1 MVDNI
6 AKIPYKKDSE
16 WKVLV
21 SKKALKQTI
30 GLPKN
35 VLEFLQE
42 LLLDLAKI
50 GPVQNEWH
58 NFSKLTHGRFH
69 CHLNYRYVA
78 IWEILDKEIRIMEVT
93 YVGSREGAPY

>member
-1 MVDNI
+1 V
-6 AKIPYKKDSE
+6 
-16 WKVLV
+16 
-21 SKKALKQTI
+21 KQTI

-35 VLEFLQE
+35 VLENLEE
-42 LLLDLAKI
+42 LVLDLVKL
-50 GPVQNEWH
+50 GPIQNEWH
-58 NFSKLTHGRFH
+58 NFSKLTRERFH